1 MASEHVETEEDFIW
15 RQGRAVVALS
25 RESGMWQV
33 SYLVT
38 SRLLGP
44 RQVLYQGTHQDPK
57 LAAWDV
63 MARVIVASHN
73 EEEGVEAARHA
84 VQWIKRRTKWDNVP
98 SNA

>member
-25 RESGMWQV
+25 WESGVWQV

-44 RQVLYQGTHQDPK
+44 RQMLYQKTHRDPK

-63 MARVIVASHN
+63 MARVIVASHD
-73 EEEGVEAARHA
+73 EAEGVETAKQA
-84 VQWIKRRTKWDNVP
+84 VQWMKRRTQWNGVP
-98 SNA
+98 PSA

>member
-1 MASEHVETEEDFIW
+1 MASEHMETEKDFIW

-25 RESGMWQV
+25 WESGTWQV

-44 RQVLYQGTHQDPK
+44 RQVLYQGTHKDPK

-63 MARVIVASHN
+63 MARVIVATHN
-73 EEEGVEAARHA
+73 EEEGVEVARNA
-84 VQWIKRRTKWDNVP
+84 VRWMKRRADLPKAP
-98 SNA
+98 HSA

>member
-1 MASEHVETEEDFIW
+1 MASDHVETEQDFIW
-15 RQGRAVVALS
+15 RQGRAVVALTW
-25 RESGMWQV
+25 ESGVWQV

-44 RQVLYQGTHQDPK
+44 RQMLYQGIHKDPK

-73 EEEGVEAARHA
+73 ENEGIEVAKHA
-84 VQWIKRRTKWDNVP
+84 VNWMKRRSKFHEGPP
-98 SNA
+98 SA

>member
-1 MASEHVETEEDFIW
+1 MASEHVETDKDFIW

-25 RESGMWQV
+25 WESGIWQV

-44 RQVLYQGTHQDPK
+44 RQMLYQGNHKDPK

-63 MARVIVASHN
+63 MARVIVATHN

-84 VQWIKRRTKWDNVP
+84 VRWMKRRSDQ
-98 SNA
+98 SGASHSA